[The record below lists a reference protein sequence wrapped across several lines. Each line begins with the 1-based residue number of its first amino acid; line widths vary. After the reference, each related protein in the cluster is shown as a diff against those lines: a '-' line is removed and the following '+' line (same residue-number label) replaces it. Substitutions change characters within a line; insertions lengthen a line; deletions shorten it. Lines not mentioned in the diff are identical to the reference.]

1 MKIDL
6 GMVAVALEDHSEME
20 WYLDRTTGEVLP
32 TSADFGATPEEIMMQ
47 IETDPDRFL
56 LIDPMDSRDGHRIMQ
71 AYVND
76 MLEGEASRRLAQAL
90 SGRKPFASF
99 KQALFAYPGERDA
112 WFEFHNEH
120 MLEAAREFLGSN
132 EIEFEEER

>member
-20 WYLDRTTGEVLP
+20 WYLDRVTGEVLP
-32 TSADFGATPEEIMMQ
+32 TSVDFGGAPEEIMME

-71 AYVND
+71 AFINGMV
-76 MLEGEASRRLAQAL
+76 EGEASRRLARAI

-99 KQALFAYPGERDA
+99 KQALFDYPRERDA

-120 MLEAAREFLGSN
+120 MLEEAREFLRLN
-132 EIEFEEER
+132 EIEFDEA